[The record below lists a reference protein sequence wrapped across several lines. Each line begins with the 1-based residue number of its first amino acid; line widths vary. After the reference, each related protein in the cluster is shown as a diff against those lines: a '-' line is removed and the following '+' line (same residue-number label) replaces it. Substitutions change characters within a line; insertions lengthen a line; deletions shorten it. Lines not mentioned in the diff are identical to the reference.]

1 LKKNLQSKL
10 KDSVPMVK
18 VVQVGYTDDSV
29 ITKNDLL
36 SIMKMATKRTKAIG
50 PKATDMVKALSI
62 TKMATNGTKAA
73 MKTVRD
79 MVSKITFGSI

>member
-1 LKKNLQSKL
+1 
-10 KDSVPMVK
+10 MVK

-50 PKATDMVKALSI
+50 PKATDNMVKALSI